1 MTEVLGHS
9 ELDRGPNRFGPGDL
23 HQGGVVAVAVAVV
36 LGVVPI
42 ESVTILHTRSPMK
55 RSSLR

>member
-23 HQGGVVAVAVAVV
+23 HQGGVVAVAVV